1 MFHNVF
7 FFQFDGAKGRKI
19 SYFQAA
25 NFIVSTFFHVHD
37 NQTRV
42 IGAGTKKMKR
52 ILLLFVLYLWSSM
65 AGKSYITA
73 RIVLSTGAQ
82 LN

>member
-7 FFQFDGAKGRKI
+7 FFQFDGTKGVKI

-37 NQTRV
+37 NQTQV
-42 IGAGTKKMKR
+42 IGAGTKKNEEDST
-52 ILLLFVLYLWSSM
+52 IICALFVELC
-65 AGKSYITA
+65 G
-73 RIVLSTGAQ
+73 R
-82 LN
+82 